1 MSGPAPAP
9 HRDFDRVIGRIL
21 IWLTYVAVALLAV
34 GVALM
39 LAAGISPLDG
49 APPFDLAAIPA
60 DVAALRPVGFLWLGL
75 LAILITPIA
84 RVIVAGIGYALD
96 REWVMVLVAIA
107 ILAVIAVGVL
117 SATLTEV

>member
-1 MSGPAPAP
+1 MSGSNPTR
-9 HRDFDRVIGRIL
+9 HDFDRTIGRIL

-39 LAAGISPLDG
+39 LASGISPLDS

-60 DVAALRPVGFLWLGL
+60 DIAALQPAGFLWLGL
-75 LAILITPIA
+75 LVVLVAPVA
-84 RVIVAGIGYALD
+84 RVVVAGIGYGLD

-107 ILAVIAVGVL
+107 ILAVIAVGVV

>member
-1 MSGPAPAP
+1 MSGPGAPR
-9 HRDFDRVIGRIL
+9 HEFDRAIGRIL

-39 LAAGISPLDG
+39 LAGGISPLDG
-49 APPFDLAAIPA
+49 APAFDLAAVPGDIATLQPA
-60 DVAALRPVGFLWLGL
+60 GFLWLGL
-75 LAILITPIA
+75 LVVLVAPIA
-84 RVIVAGIGYALD
+84 RVVLAGIGYGLD

-107 ILAVIAVGVL
+107 ILAVIAVGVI